1 MKTLVQKIWDKHI
14 VKPLDEKESVI
25 YIDRHYIHEVTSPQ
39 AFQLL
44 REKGLKVFRPELTT
58 ATVDHN
64 IPTQNQE
71 LPIEEKESFIQVEQL
86 RQNCK
91 DFGIYL
97 HDLGT
102 QHQGIVHVIGPEMG
116 LTIPGSTIVC
126 GDSHTSTH
134 GAFGTIAFG
143 IGTSEVATV
152 FASQTVI
159 QSQPKSMKIDISGKL
174 GKFVSPKDVVLQV
187 IAKIGTAGATGYF
200 IEFTGNVIQ
209 EMSMEGRMTVCNMSI
224 EMGARGGL
232 IAPDEITFD
241 YLKNTHYWKNN
252 LEEFSAKLEDWKLLK
267 SDENAVFDKTIEIN
281 AEEIGQIM
289 TYGTNPGTGIPI
301 GSVIPTTDGGIE
313 YMQFKKGETMV
324 GIPVDYVFLGSCTN
338 GRIEDLRQFAEIVKG
353 KKKANNVT
361 AWIVPGS
368 KQVEEQ
374 CKTEG
379 IDIVLKEAG
388 FELRQPG
395 CSACLAMNP
404 DKVPSG
410 KLCVSTS
417 NRNFEGR
424 QGKGSRTILASPIT
438 AAMCAIAGEIV
449 SHKEFELL

>member
-1 MKTLVQKIWDKHI
+1 MKTLVEKIWDNHV
-14 VKPLDEKESVI
+14 VKMLDEKEAVI

-39 AFQLL
+39 AFDMLK
-44 REKGLKVFRPELTT
+44 EKGLQVFRPKKTT

-64 IPTQNQE
+64 IPTLKQE
-71 LPIEEKESFIQVEQL
+71 LPIEEKESLKQVEQL

-91 DFGIYL
+91 DFGIEL
-97 HDLGT
+97 QDLGSK
-102 QHQGIVHVIGPEMG
+102 HQGIVHVIGPEMG

-152 FASQTVI
+152 FASQCVI
-159 QSQPKSMKIDISGKL
+159 QSKPLTMKIEINGEIGKY
-174 GKFVSPKDVVLQV
+174 VTPKDVVLQV

-200 IEFTGNVIQ
+200 IEFSGNVIQ

-232 IAPDEITFD
+232 IAPDEITFS
-241 YLKNTHYWKNN
+241 YLEQTDYWKNRVADFQLQKEN
-252 LEEFSAKLEDWKLLK
+252 WKLLK
-267 SDENAVFDKTIEIN
+267 SDQN
-281 AEEIGQIM
+281 AEFDRFVTIDATEIQQLM

-301 GSVIPTTDGGIE
+301 GSLIPNQDGGID
-313 YMQFKKGETMV
+313 YMQFKQNESMV

-338 GRIEDLRQFAEIVKG
+338 GRIEDLRQFASIVKG
-353 KKKANNVT
+353 KQKAENVT

-374 CKTEG
+374 CRIEG
-379 IDIVLKEAG
+379 IDIILKNAG

-404 DKVPSG
+404 DKVPTG

-438 AAMCAIAGEIV
+438 AAMCAVAGEIV
-449 SHKEFELL
+449 SYKEFELL